1 MTLDQENILFLQIQK
16 GNLKA
21 FETLYFDMQPRLFAF
36 SRKFIDDIEIC
47 KDIVQ
52 EIFHE
57 LWENRQTTRI
67 KTSLK
72 AYLFRVLH
80 NKCLNHIRDRKVEDK
95 YISYVDF
102 KLKETELLFYNQD
115 WEGYKSVFFQE
126 VLQIFKKSMEELPE
140 GCRQVMLMSRVDGL
154 SNKEIAE
161 KLDISLRTVENQ
173 IYRALKILKVNLKDY
188 LPLFL
193 YLLSGMFN

>member
-140 GCRQVMLMSRVDGL
+140 GCREVMLMSRVEGL

-188 LPLFL
+188 LPLVL
-193 YLLSGMFN
+193 YLLSGPFN

>member
-1 MTLDQENILFLQIQK
+1 MTQNQENILFLQIQK

-47 KDIVQ
+47 SDIVQ

-57 LWENRQTTRI
+57 LWENRQTTFI
-67 KTSLK
+67 KTSVK

-80 NKCLNHIRDRKVEDK
+80 NKCLNHIRDKKVQDK

-102 KLKETELLFYNQD
+102 KLKETELLFFNQD
-115 WEGYKSVFFQE
+115 WEGYKSIFFQE
-126 VLQIFKKSMEELPE
+126 VLQIFKRSMEELPE
-140 GCRQVMLMSRVDGL
+140 GCREVMLMSRVEGL

-193 YLLSGMFN
+193 YFLSNMFN

>member
-1 MTLDQENILFLQIQK
+1 MTQNQENILFLQIQK

-47 KDIVQ
+47 SDIVQ

-57 LWENRQTTRI
+57 LWENRQTTLI
-67 KTSLK
+67 KTSVK

-80 NKCLNHIRDRKVEDK
+80 NKCLNHIRDKKVQDK

-115 WEGYKSVFFQE
+115 WEGYKSIFFQE

-140 GCRQVMLMSRVDGL
+140 GCREVMLMSRVEGL

-161 KLDISLRTVENQ
+161 KLEISLRTVENQ

-193 YLLSGMFN
+193 YILSNMFN

>member
-140 GCRQVMLMSRVDGL
+140 GCREVMLMSRVEGL

-188 LPLFL
+188 LPLIL
-193 YLLSGMFN
+193 YLLSGPFN

>member
-1 MTLDQENILFLQIQK
+1 MTQNQENILFLQIQK

-47 KDIVQ
+47 SDIVQ

-57 LWENRQTTRI
+57 LWENRQTTFI
-67 KTSLK
+67 KTSVK

-80 NKCLNHIRDRKVEDK
+80 NKCLNHIRDKKVQDK

-102 KLKETELLFYNQD
+102 KLKETELLFFNQD
-115 WEGYKSVFFQE
+115 WEGYKSIFFQE

-140 GCRQVMLMSRVDGL
+140 GCREVMLMSRVEGL

-193 YLLSGMFN
+193 YFLSNMFN

>member
-1 MTLDQENILFLQIQK
+1 MIQNQENILFLQIQK

-47 KDIVQ
+47 RDIVQ

-57 LWENRQTTRI
+57 LWENRQTTLI
-67 KTSLK
+67 KTSVK

-80 NKCLNHIRDRKVEDK
+80 NKCLNHIRDKKVQDK

-102 KLKETELLFYNQD
+102 KLKETELLFFNQD
-115 WEGYKSVFFQE
+115 WEGYKSIFFQE

-140 GCRQVMLMSRVDGL
+140 GCREVMLMSRVEGL

-193 YLLSGMFN
+193 YLLSGIFN

>member
-1 MTLDQENILFLQIQK
+1 MTQNQENILFLQIQK

-47 KDIVQ
+47 RDIVQ

-57 LWENRQTTRI
+57 LWENRQTTFI
-67 KTSLK
+67 KTSVK

-80 NKCLNHIRDRKVEDK
+80 NKCLNYIRDRKVEEK
-95 YISYVDF
+95 YVSFVDF

-115 WEGYKSVFFQE
+115 WEGYKSIFFQE

-140 GCRQVMLMSRVDGL
+140 GCREVMLLSRVEGL

-193 YLLSGMFN
+193 YFLSNMFN